1 MFQRLN
7 GTATAALHAAW
18 RVADAVLANRMLQAA
33 STDDLGVLVAQ
44 FAPVLRVLL
53 LSHGPSTL
61 GSALVWVG
69 SGDVA
74 AVADAVS
81 MRGGARDKR

>member
-1 MFQRLN
+1 MNRA
-7 GTATAALHAAW
+7 ATAALHAVW
-18 RVADAVLANRMLQAA
+18 RVADAALANRTLQAA

-44 FAPVLRVLL
+44 FAPVLRVLP
-53 LSHGPSTL
+53 LSHGPSIL

-81 MRGGARDKR
+81 MQGGGRDKR